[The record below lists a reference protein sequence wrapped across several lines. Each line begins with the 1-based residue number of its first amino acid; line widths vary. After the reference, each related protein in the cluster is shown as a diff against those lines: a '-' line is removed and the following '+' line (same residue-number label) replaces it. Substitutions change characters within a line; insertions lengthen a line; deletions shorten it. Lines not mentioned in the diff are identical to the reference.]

1 MLALII
7 FLLTLFGIL
16 RRPFGFGVWVY
27 SSVGAGFVLAFKLV
41 NFSDLRFIFAL
52 IWDSSLTLIGLII
65 ISLCLEAL
73 GFFERL
79 IFYTLKLCQNAQFT
93 GKIQPKTLIL
103 PAQNGAVLALN
114 SNTAPNLSANSN
126 IKANLS
132 TNAQSNATA
141 SNSAPPNTLII
152 NTRLLF
158 ITLCLLCALCS
169 SVLANDG
176 AVLIFTPLVLG
187 LFLRAKK
194 ADLRLI
200 IAFLF
205 AIGFICDT
213 ASNPLIISNLTN
225 IITANFHQIA
235 FADFAKT
242 MFLPNLLAFL
252 CALSLFLLVF
262 GKALRTNLNFRSPST
277 PKLSNAL
284 FAFYL
289 TLLALFVASFF
300 ISRHF
305 ALPFSANCLIF
316 ALFLLAILWRK
327 SPKKAAKAIK
337 NAPFS
342 IIIFV
347 FGLFVVVFALTK
359 VDLQPFLNAFFE
371 SITQNS
377 LIAIFGTGTAS
388 AFGASVFNNLPMVLF
403 GNLAINDFVVSV
415 PNLASGELGTAL
427 EHTKQAL
434 IYANLLGCNIG
445 SKLTPIGSLCTLLWL
460 TLLAKR
466 GVKFGF
472 KQYFAYS
479 LIFALPVLCA
489 ALFGLWL
496 VL

>member
-41 NFSDLRFIFAL
+41 SVGDLRFIFAL

-93 GKIQPKTLIL
+93 GKIQPKTPNLS
-103 PAQNGAVLALN
+103 AQNGAFLPIN
-114 SNTAPNLSANSN
+114 SNTTPNLSANSN

-132 TNAQSNATA
+132 ANAQSTA
-141 SNSAPPNTLII
+141 PNSAPPNTLII

-300 ISRHF
+300 ISRYF

-359 VDLQPFLNAFFE
+359 MDLQPFLNAFFE

-388 AFGASVFNNLPMVLF
+388 ALGASVFNNLPMVLF
-403 GNLAINDFVVSV
+403 GNLAINDFAVSA
-415 PNLASGELGTAL
+415 PNLAGELGTAL

-479 LIFALPVLCA
+479 LIFALPVLLA
-489 ALFGLWL
+489 GLFGLWL